1 MCTYLSLLPPDI
13 LFVYISSPTSFL
25 SSLAVQIGFSPTTY
39 EVEEDAGIVVLF
51 VENRN
56 PDLEREVTVQ
66 FTTTE
71 GSAVGKG

>member
-1 MCTYLSLLPPDI
+1 
-13 LFVYISSPTSFL
+13 
-25 SSLAVQIGFSPTTY
+25 VQIGFSPTTY
-39 EVEEDAGIVVLF
+39 EVDEDAGIVVFF

-56 PDLEREVTVQ
+56 PDLEREVIVQ